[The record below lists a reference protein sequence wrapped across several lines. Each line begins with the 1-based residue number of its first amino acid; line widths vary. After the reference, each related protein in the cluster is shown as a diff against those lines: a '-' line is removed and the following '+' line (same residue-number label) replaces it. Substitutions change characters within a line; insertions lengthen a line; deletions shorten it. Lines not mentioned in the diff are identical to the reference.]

1 MSKIVQEKFQE
12 EFPQKPEGIESRHWA
27 SDKSARVKKG
37 LPGKEDVHTSSEGVM
52 FNSLPPGMDI
62 EDQEM
67 ADIRQQYTSDGGA
80 TDVSHDTPMGSDMN
94 RGFKRKRMRPTDDL
108 YTNEHVDLFY
118 GEIKVEVEDG
128 EMEVGFLERGNLLDR
143 M

>member
-12 EFPQKPEGIESRHWA
+12 EFPIKPDDGANFWA

-37 LPGKEDVHTSSEGVM
+37 TPAGLGAM

-62 EDQEM
+62 DDQEQ
-67 ADIRQQYTSDGGA
+67 ADIRQQPETMSGT
-80 TDVSHDTPMGSDMN
+80 TDVSYDCPTPSVSH
-94 RGFKRKRMRPTDDL
+94 RGFHRKNMRPTDDL

-118 GEIKVEVEDG
+118 GEVKVEVEDG
-128 EMEVGFLERGNLLDR
+128 EMETGFLERGNMLDR
-143 M
+143 L

>member
-12 EFPQKPEGIESRHWA
+12 EFPVKPDDGSNYWA

-37 LPGKEDVHTSSEGVM
+37 APNKGEGAM

-62 EDQEM
+62 EDQEL
-67 ADIRQQYTSDGGA
+67 ADIRHQGLTMSGT
-80 TDVSHDTPMGSDMN
+80 TDVSYDCPGPGSTH
-94 RGFKRKRMRPTDDL
+94 RGFHRKRMKPTDDL

-118 GEIKVEVEDG
+118 GEIRVEVEN
-128 EMEVGFLERGNLLDR
+128 EGFSVK
-143 M
+143 